1 MERLFATEK
10 LGGRSLYRFQAVTV
24 LVGICLV
31 LCYRATHFPAAG
43 SGAGRVAWL
52 GMLAAELWFGFYWV
66 ITQSVRWRPV
76 RRRTFKDRLA
86 ARYGEQLPSVDIFI
100 CTADPQS
107 EPPSLVVATVL
118 SLMAYNYPPEK
129 LNVYLS
135 DDGGSILTFYALW
148 EASAFAKRWLPFCK
162 RHNIEPRSPAAYFA
176 ELEEP
181 RDPSI
186 SKEWSFIKG
195 LYDEMTERIDSAV
208 RSDNVPEEIRVNH
221 KGFSEWSTGIT
232 SKNHQPIVQVLIDG
246 KDRDAVDEEGN
257 VLPTLVYMAR
267 EKRPQY
273 HHNFKAGAMNALIR
287 VSSVISNG
295 PIILNVDCDMYSN
308 NSDAIR
314 DAMCFFL
321 DEEMGHKIA
330 FVQHPQNY
338 NNMTKNNIYGNSF
351 TVLSHVELR
360 GFDGVDGPL
369 YIGTGCFHR
378 RESLCGRRFTNDYK
392 EDWDRGI
399 NKEKRELSIN
409 KIEEKAKLLT
419 TCTYEHNTQ
428 WGNEIGVK
436 YGFPAEDV
444 ITGLTI
450 HCRGWKSVCNNPTRA
465 AFVGVGPTTH
475 AQTMLQHKRWSEGN
489 LSIFLSKYCPF
500 IFGNG
505 KISLQHQMAYSVYGL
520 WAMNSL
526 PTLYYVIIPSL
537 GLLKGIRLFPEITS
551 PWIMP
556 YIYVSVV
563 KNIYSAYEALL
574 YGDTLR
580 GWWNGQRMWMIRR
593 ITSYLYGTID
603 TIRKLLGL
611 SKMRFEVSPKVSDED
626 ESKRYEQEIMEFG
639 TWSTVYVIIA
649 TVALLN
655 LVCLVGWLCQILTS
669 GGRNMPLNGFCLQ
682 VVLCGL
688 LVIINIPIYE
698 AMFLRKD
705 RGRIPFSVTLA
716 SVGVVM
722 FALSL
727 YHYFEV

>member
-10 LGGRSLYRFQAVTV
+10 VGGRALYKLQAVTV
-24 LVGICLV
+24 FAGICLV
-31 LCYRATHFPAAG
+31 LCYRVTHVPAAG
-43 SGAGRVAWL
+43 SRAAWL

-66 ITQSVRWRPV
+66 ITQSVRWQPV

-86 ARYGEQLPSVDIFI
+86 ARYGDQLPCVDIFV

-107 EPPSLVVATVL
+107 EPPSLVMATVL

-148 EASAFAKRWLPFCK
+148 ETSSFAKHWLPFC
-162 RHNIEPRSPAAYFA
+162 RRYNIEPRSPAAYFA
-176 ELEEP
+176 ESYKPNDSRGLE
-181 RDPSI
+181 
-186 SKEWSFIKG
+186 EWSFVKG
-195 LYDEMTERIDSAV
+195 LYEEMTERIESAV
-208 RSDNVPEEIRVNH
+208 RSANVPEEIRANH
-221 KGFSEWSTGIT
+221 KGFSEWNTGTT
-232 SKNHQPIVQVLIDG
+232 SKDHQPIVQVLIDG
-246 KDRDAVDEEGN
+246 KDRHAVDDKGN
-257 VLPTLVYMAR
+257 VLPTLVYLAR

-287 VSSVISNG
+287 VSSVISNS

-321 DEEMGHKIA
+321 DQEMGHKIA

-351 TVLSHVELR
+351 TVLNQVELR
-360 GFDGVDGPL
+360 GFDGVGGPL

-378 RESLCGRRFTNDYK
+378 REVLCGRRFTSDYK

-399 NKEKRELSIN
+399 KEKRELSIN
-409 KIEEKAKLLT
+409 QTEEKAKSLA
-419 TCTYEHNTQ
+419 TCIYEHNTQ

-436 YGFPAEDV
+436 YGFPAEDI

-450 HCRGWKSVCNNPTRA
+450 HCRGWKSVCNNPPRE
-465 AFVGVGPTTH
+465 AFTGVGPTTL
-475 AQTMLQHKRWSEGN
+475 AQTILQHKRWSEGN
-489 LSIFLSKYCPF
+489 FTIFLSKYCPF

-505 KISLQHQMAYSVYGL
+505 NISLQQQMAYSVYGL
-520 WAMNSL
+520 WAPNSL
-526 PTLYYVIIPSL
+526 PTLYYVIIPSM
-537 GLLKGIRLFPEITS
+537 GLLKGIPLFPEVMS
-551 PWIMP
+551 PWIIP
-556 YIYVSVV
+556 YMYVSVV
-563 KNIYSAYEALL
+563 KNIYSAYETLL
-574 YGDTLR
+574 CGDTLR

-593 ITSYLYGTID
+593 ITSYLYGVID
-603 TIRKLLGL
+603 TVRKMLGL
-611 SKMRFEVSPKVSDED
+611 SKMGFVVSPKVSDED
-626 ESKRYEQEIMEFG
+626 ESKRYEQEIMEFR
-639 TWSTVYVIIA
+639 TSSPDYVIIV

-655 LVCLVGWLCQILTS
+655 LVCLVGGLCRIITS
-669 GGRNMPLNGFCLQ
+669 GGNMLLNGFFLQ
-682 VVLCGL
+682 VVLSGL

-705 RGRIPFSVTLA
+705 RGRIPFSVTLT
-716 SVGVVM
+716 SIGFVTL
-722 FALSL
+722 ALFVPL
-727 YHYFEV
+727 F